1 VKRVVAVAGEIVDLR
16 NGHLFVNGQ
25 ARDFV
30 GAHGSTVPQSPEI
43 RYPLRVPEGTFFAM
57 GDNREAS
64 SDSRSFGPQ
73 PYNRIIGKVI
83 LRFWPLDRLI
93 FFEW

>member
-1 VKRVVAVAGEIVDLR
+1 
-16 NGHLFVNGQ
+16 
-25 ARDFV
+25 
-30 GAHGSTVPQSPEI
+30 
-43 RYPLRVPEGTFFAM
+43 M

-73 PYNRIIGKVI
+73 PDSRIIGKVI

>member
-1 VKRVVAVAGEIVDLR
+1 M
-16 NGHLFVNGQ
+16 NGQ
-25 ARDFV
+25 PRDFV
-30 GAHGSTVPQSPEI
+30 GAHGATVAQSPEVK
-43 RYPLRVPEGTFFAM
+43 YPLRIPDGYFFAM

-73 PYNRIIGKVI
+73 PDSRIIGKVI